1 MSKGGLAGLS
11 VNFNLSSFGCK
22 IILLLGLRIYQWLD
36 LRAFTFRTFSVGPSS
51 QILSCQSR
59 VLPDNVAGIPS
70 RRNLEYKETPNDIKP
85 WETNDCDSQ
94 TTMTVR
100 GQRTTG
106 NWTMLSAA
114 SRDMRH
120 ETMKVSV
127 ATLGIKKPRWTRK
140 DRKTTPRMSRP
151 ISVFIIYFIKTY
163 GP

>member
-100 GQRTTG
+100 GPLGTERCSPLRAET
-106 NWTMLSAA
+106 W
-114 SRDMRH
+114 DMRPWR
-120 ETMKVSV
+120 SV
-127 ATLGIKKPRWTRK
+127 WPHLESRNPDGKERQK
-140 DRKTTPRMSRP
+140 DYTPDVKTHKR
-151 ISVFIIYFIKTY
+151 FHNLFY
-163 GP
+163 